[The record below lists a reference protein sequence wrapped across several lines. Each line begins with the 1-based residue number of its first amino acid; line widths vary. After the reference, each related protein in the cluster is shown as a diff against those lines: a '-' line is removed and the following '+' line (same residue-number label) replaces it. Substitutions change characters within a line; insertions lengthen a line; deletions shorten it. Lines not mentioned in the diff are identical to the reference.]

1 MTQKMTP
8 PQDLAAV
15 SIFYKVI
22 LFYKVIFFIRAIFI
36 QGSLFLRCDYGIT
49 LQVWSRGRSG
59 SIPPSPLY
67 F

>member
-15 SIFYKVI
+15 SI
-22 LFYKVIFFIRAIFI
+22 FYKVIFFIRAIFI

>member
-8 PQDLAAV
+8 PQNLAAV

-36 QGSLFLRCDYGIT
+36 QGSLFYVVTMGLPFRCGLEDEAEVF
-49 LQVWSRGRSG
+49 LH
-59 SIPPSPLY
+59 L
-67 F
+67 